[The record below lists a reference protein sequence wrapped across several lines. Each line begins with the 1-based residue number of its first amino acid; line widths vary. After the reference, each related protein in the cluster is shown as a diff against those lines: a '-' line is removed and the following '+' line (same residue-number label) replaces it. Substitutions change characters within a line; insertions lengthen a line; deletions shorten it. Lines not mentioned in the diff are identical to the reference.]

1 MTDRTRQG
9 MIDSAIRAAE
19 RLGVS
24 VVILAAVL
32 WMAREAATTLHSTV
46 VVPVVK
52 SHAEFLESTRDT
64 LSEIG
69 KTQMRQ
75 AMTLEEIAEGQNE
88 IWSAGDRFRRAEAG
102 GVAAR

>member
-52 SHAEFLESTRDT
+52 SHTEFLESTRDT

-88 IWSAGDRFRRAEAG
+88 IRSAVLGSGTRPTVE
-102 GVAAR
+102 